1 MDRSLINTL
10 VEAIR
15 KADARKTTPYDTQ
28 ATVTRV
34 ENGIAWVHIPGGVDE
49 TPVRLTVDAKKGDTV
64 QVRISGGR
72 AHLTGNATA
81 PPTDDTK
88 ANKVG
93 ANLTATQK
101 VVKAVKAT
109 AEKASRIATSTA
121 QYFWVSTGGN
131 DNGAHITAIPQEEF
145 EADPQNGGG
154 NTLLTTNG
162 VAVRDGLTELATFSA
177 SGITFGD
184 GTGDVLRFKVEE
196 DFGDRWN
203 VMEGDDTVVMRS
215 IGEYNTTYRP
225 EGFSGSLI
233 ANESNEL
240 GDTVAG
246 VSIQNEAY
254 TDWSHIGRYA
264 KSDWRVYYVDQ
275 NTEQRDSVY
284 ITMQAGEDSGIY
296 EEITAH
302 ADKIGLEA
310 DDIRVNAMKPI
321 VKDTFSDLNVSAN
334 TYYYSHTFN
343 IAKSGYTPIA
353 LNVRTNQAAVVPASA
368 QFDGSVTVSCRNS
381 TISGLN
387 LYLDVTYARSEL
399 L

>member
-15 KADARKTTPYDTQ
+15 KADARKTQPYDTQ

-93 ANLTATQK
+93 ANLAATQK

-121 QYFWVSTGGN
+121 QYFWVSTGGT

-154 NTLLTTNG
+154 NTLMTTNG
-162 VAVRDGLTELATFSA
+162 VAVRDGLTELASFASDGIRIDEAELVYDPQTGQQSIVSKRAALMGRDDFDSSTETSVWAMNDCVLENNGSTVADAQAGTIISYSPTQDTMHAQTQLLADLSGSGGKKAQVLVSSTIINYSGTRTLVSIITLAADMVRFLSGNTAVAPIVQDKFSA
-177 SGITFGD
+177 LDLSAST
-184 GTGDVLRFKVEE
+184 
-196 DFGDRWN
+196 
-203 VMEGDDTVVMRS
+203 
-215 IGEYNTTYRP
+215 
-225 EGFSGSLI
+225 
-233 ANESNEL
+233 
-240 GDTVAG
+240 
-246 VSIQNEAY
+246 
-254 TDWSHIGRYA
+254 
-264 KSDWRVYYVDQ
+264 YYV
-275 NTEQRDSVY
+275 QRNFT
-284 ITMQAGEDSGIY
+284 IT
-296 EEITAH
+296 
-302 ADKIGLEA
+302 
-310 DDIRVNAMKPI
+310 
-321 VKDTFSDLNVSAN
+321 
-334 TYYYSHTFN
+334 
-343 IAKSGYTPIA
+343 KSGYTPIA
-353 LNVRTNQAAVVPASA
+353 FNPYTNHATEAACMVNYNSSTGIAT
-368 QFDGSVTVSCRNS
+368 VTVMSRNS